1 MRRILRGRVV
11 CAALGPTTRAR
22 SHATNKLRAVS
33 IEEVDLRHCGVEHA
47 ICCFVNV
54 QERWLVDPGP
64 EVSYRTLLAALPE
77 DFVPETILL
86 THIHFDHAGATG
98 RLLER
103 WPSAQVWVHERGARH
118 LIDPTKLVASATR
131 IYGDD
136 FARLWG
142 EVVAI
147 PEDHVKV
154 LTGAE
159 DLKGWRVQHTPGHAS
174 HHVSY
179 LHEASGTA
187 FTGDV
192 AGVRV
197 LDGPVFPPTPPPDI
211 DLDLWRASV
220 DLVQSWAPQA
230 LALTHFG
237 THTDVDAHLEAL
249 REGLAR
255 WGERARTSG
264 ETEYADQVR
273 AFIHGEVT
281 DPVTRA
287 AYEQANPP
295 STLWAGMNR
304 YWTKKA
310 QQDAAA

>member
-1 MRRILRGRVV
+1 M
-11 CAALGPTTRAR
+11 
-22 SHATNKLRAVS
+22 S
-33 IEEVDLRHCGVEHA
+33 IEEIDLHHCGVEHA
-47 ICCFVNV
+47 ICCYADV
-54 QERWLVDPGP
+54 EEGWLVDPGP
-64 EVSYRTLLAALPE
+64 EVSHETLLAA
-77 DFVPETILL
+77 VPEGFAARRILL

-103 WPSAQVWVHERGARH
+103 WPDAEVWVHERGAPH
-118 LIDPTKLVASATR
+118 LIDPSRLLASATR

-142 EVVAI
+142 EVLPI
-147 PEDHVKV
+147 PEQNVKV
-154 LTGAE
+154 LTGLE
-159 DLKGWRVQHTPGHAS
+159 SRDGWQVQYTPGHAS

-179 LHEASGTA
+179 FHDATGTA

-211 DLDLWRASV
+211 DLDLWQESI

-237 THTDVDAHLEAL
+237 RYTDVDEHLDTLREAL
-249 REGLAR
+249 TR
-255 WGERARTSG
+255 WGEAARTRTA
-264 ETEYADQVR
+264 EEYAPLVR
-273 AFIHGEVT
+273 DYIEGEVT
-281 DPVTRA
+281 DPVTRL

-295 STLWAGMNR
+295 ATLWAGMNR

-310 QQDAAA
+310 ERDASAGAT